1 MHIPIAVGPASPPEA
16 LIPIHPSLLAI
27 LQRLQLVHDCWD
39 LLNNQKEYYLP
50 RGEREPDSAY
60 KRRIDAALPS
70 GFFRDALRT
79 FAGMLTASYWRELPP
94 SLQAVV
100 SDVDGLGTDL
110 GVFLERADLLVLR
123 DGACLIAV
131 TPPEHLWP
139 SAGDYAQALR
149 QGDRASLPKL
159 QLIERADLL
168 NWGHSLEGH
177 GPRGPSGANTLPTQL
192 IYRSTAPGSATAS
205 GPTGPR
211 PKGPTTGAGQ
221 WPLAR
226 PSGAQYVSVISG
238 ADGLTATTSELVED
252 PSLLG
257 GYALRQVSSSN
268 YQNIN
273 SLPMIWYASDGAAFG
288 DGDLPHLGLAHQYL
302 NHFRCQSDY
311 QELLYRTAMPVGVRT
326 GVISNAPLSLGAS
339 AGLAGSSSAEVV
351 LGPNSIIDLPEG
363 ASFQFVEIQARSL
376 AEHRAWLELLDQG
389 MRRDALIPSGA
400 QGAPRTATEISMA
413 ASQAYALL
421 QSQAIQKA
429 SMFSSLLSHWTSIT
443 GESSQTIGYQM
454 GSATA
459 AAMVVEI
466 SPMAPAPKPS
476 PTVAEMLQLQEKG
489 IISVQALR
497 QWLGDIAGIAPTSV

>member
-1 MHIPIAVGPASPPEA
+1 MQSRISVSPALGPAVSLASPPEA
-16 LIPIHPSLLAI
+16 LVPIHPSLLAI
-27 LQRLQLVHDCWD
+27 LPRLQLVHDCWD

-79 FAGMLTASYWRELPP
+79 FAGMLTAGHWRELPP

-139 SAGDYAQALR
+139 SAGDFAQALR

-168 NWGHSLEGH
+168 NWGHSPEGH
-177 GPRGPSGANTLPTQL
+177 GLDPRTTGANTQPTQL
-192 IYRSTAPGSATAS
+192 IYRSHGRPAGARTS
-205 GPTGPR
+205 GP
-211 PKGPTTGAGQ
+211 
-221 WPLAR
+221 
-226 PSGAQYVSVISG
+226 QYVSVISG
-238 ADGLTATTSELVED
+238 ADGLTATTSELLED
-252 PSLLG
+252 PAVPG
-257 GYALRQVSSSN
+257 GYALRHVSSTN

-288 DGDLPHLGLAHQYL
+288 QGDLPHLGLAHQYL

-326 GVISNAPLSLGAS
+326 GVVGNAPLSMGPS
-339 AGLAGSSSAEVV
+339 ANTAEVV

-376 AEHRAWLELLDQG
+376 AEHRSWLELLDQG

-429 SMFSSLLSHWTSIT
+429 SMFSSLLQHWCAIT
-443 GESSQTIGYQM
+443 GEALPDNDG
-454 GSATA
+454 A
-459 AAMVVEI
+459 ALIVAI
-466 SPMAPAPKPS
+466 SPLAPAPKPS

-489 IISVQALR
+489 IISEQALR
-497 QWLGDIAGIAPTSV
+497 QWLGDLAGVAPVTK

>member
-1 MHIPIAVGPASPPEA
+1 LHIPFDSPLETPV
-16 LIPIHPSLLAI
+16 PIHPSLLAI
-27 LQRLQLVHDCWD
+27 LPRLQLVHDCWD

-79 FAGMLTASYWRELPP
+79 FAGMLTASHWRELPP

-139 SAGDYAQALR
+139 SEGDRQQALR
-149 QGDRASLPKL
+149 QGDRGSLPKL
-159 QLIERADLL
+159 RLIERADLL
-168 NWGHSLEGH
+168 NWGH
-177 GPRGPSGANTLPTQL
+177 GPESTSGANTLPTQL
-192 IYRSTAPGSATAS
+192 IYRSNGRPSPSAPSGQDPRGHNLRAS
-205 GPTGPR
+205 GP
-211 PKGPTTGAGQ
+211 
-221 WPLAR
+221 
-226 PSGAQYVSVISG
+226 QYVSVISG
-238 ADGLTATTSELVED
+238 ADGHTAITSELVED
-252 PSLLG
+252 PSVPG
-257 GYALRQVSSSN
+257 GYSLRQVSSTN

-326 GVISNAPLSLGAS
+326 GVIGNAPLSMGAG
-339 AGLAGSSSAEVV
+339 AANAEVV

-400 QGAPRTATEISMA
+400 VGAPRTATEISMA

-429 SMFSSLLSHWTSIT
+429 SMFSSLLSHWTAIT

-497 QWLGDIAGIAPTSV
+497 QWLGEIAGIAPTSV

>member
-1 MHIPIAVGPASPPEA
+1 MRKSFKPPAIADKYRAAMETPV
-16 LIPIHPSLLAI
+16 PIHPSLLAI
-27 LQRLQLVHDCWD
+27 LPRLQLVHDCWD

-79 FAGMLTASYWRELPP
+79 FAGMLTASHWRELPP

-168 NWGHSLEGH
+168 NWGQGLEGH
-177 GPRGPSGANTLPTQL
+177 SPRGQRHDGHPPEGLSGANTLPTQL
-192 IYRSTAPGSATAS
+192 IYRSTA
-205 GPTGPR
+205 R
-211 PKGPTTGAGQ
+211 PAG
-221 WPLAR
+221 AR
-226 PSGAQYVSVISG
+226 PPVAQYVSVISG
-238 ADGLTATTSELVED
+238 GHGLTATTSELVED
-252 PSLLG
+252 PAVSG
-257 GYALRQVSSSN
+257 GYALRQVSSTN

-288 DGDLPHLGLAHQYL
+288 EGDLPHLGLAHQYL

-326 GVISNAPLSLGAS
+326 GVVGNAPLSMGAG
-339 AGLAGSSSAEVV
+339 AANAEVV

-400 QGAPRTATEISMA
+400 VGAPRTATEISMA

-429 SMFSSLLSHWTSIT
+429 SMFSSLLFHWTAIT

-489 IISVQALR
+489 IISEQALR
-497 QWLGDIAGIAPTSV
+497 QWLGDIAGIAPPSV

>member
-1 MHIPIAVGPASPPEA
+1 MHIPIDSPPETPV
-16 LIPIHPSLLAI
+16 PIHPSLLAI
-27 LQRLQLVHDCWD
+27 LPRLQLVHDCWD

-79 FAGMLTASYWRELPP
+79 FAGMLTASHWRELPP

-168 NWGHSLEGH
+168 NWGHSPGGQ
-177 GPRGPSGANTLPTQL
+177 GPESTMCANTLPTQL

-205 GPTGPR
+205 P
-211 PKGPTTGAGQ
+211 TGAG
-221 WPLAR
+221 PGPAGAR
-226 PSGAQYVSVISG
+226 SVAHGSGAQYVSVISG
-238 ADGLTATTSELVED
+238 ADGLSATTSELVED
-252 PSLLG
+252 PTTLG
-257 GYALRQVSSSN
+257 GYSLRQVSSAN

-288 DGDLPHLGLAHQYL
+288 EGDLPHLGLAHQYL

-326 GVISNAPLSLGAS
+326 GVVGNAPLSLGAG
-339 AGLAGSSSAEVV
+339 AANAEIV

-389 MRRDALIPSGA
+389 MRRDALIPAGA
-400 QGAPRTATEISMA
+400 VGAPRTATEISMA

-454 GSATA
+454 RPATA

-489 IISVQALR
+489 IISEQALR
-497 QWLGDIAGIAPTSV
+497 QWLGDIAGIAPASV

>member
-1 MHIPIAVGPASPPEA
+1 MQISIAVPPGSPTEA
-16 LIPIHPSLLAI
+16 PVPIHPRLLAI
-27 LQRLQLVHDCWD
+27 LPRLQLVHDCWD
-39 LLNNQKEYYLP
+39 LLNLRKEYYLP
-50 RGEREPDSAY
+50 RGDREPDSAY

-79 FAGMLTASYWRELPP
+79 FAGMLSASHWRELPP

-100 SDVDGLGTDL
+100 SDVDGCGIDL

-123 DGACLIAV
+123 DGACLIAIA
-131 TPPEHLWP
+131 PPEHLWP

-168 NWGHSLEGH
+168 NWST
-177 GPRGPSGANTLPTQL
+177 SGANTLPTQL
-192 IYRSTAPGSATAS
+192 IYRSHGRSSPSAP
-205 GPTGPR
+205 
-211 PKGPTTGAGQ
+211 AGQ
-221 WPLAR
+221 DPRGHDLR
-226 PSGAQYVSVISG
+226 VSGVAPDSQYVTVSST
-238 ADGLTATTSELVED
+238 AAGLTASTSELVED
-252 PSLLG
+252 PSVPG
-257 GYALRQVSSSN
+257 GYGLRQVSSSN

-288 DGDLPHLGLAHQYL
+288 QGDLPHLGLAHQYL

-326 GVISNAPLSLGAS
+326 GVTSNAPLSIGT
-339 AGLAGSSSAEVV
+339 GFGPMGSSSAEVV

-429 SMFSSLLSHWTSIT
+429 SMFSSLLAHWTAIT
-443 GESSQTIGYQM
+443 GESSQTIGYQV
-454 GSATA
+454 GSTTA

-466 SPMAPAPKPS
+466 SPMAPAPKPA

-489 IISVQALR
+489 IISEQALR